1 MLKQIKKTL
10 AVLLAVCFMV
20 TVTAGAVSAQANDN
34 VHQNDNVH
42 HKLVTP
48 VTKVVKKPVTNPVV
62 KVTKVTKKPV
72 TKPVVKV
79 TKKLV
84 TNPIVKINKK

>member
-34 VHQNDNVH
+34 VHKQVTTVV
-42 HKLVTP
+42 KKPVTTP
-48 VTKVVKKPVTNPVV
+48 VVKVVKKPVTKPVTTV
-62 KVTKVTKKPV
+62 VKKPV
-72 TKPVVKV
+72 TKPVIK
-79 TKKLV
+79 
-84 TNPIVKINKK
+84 IVKR